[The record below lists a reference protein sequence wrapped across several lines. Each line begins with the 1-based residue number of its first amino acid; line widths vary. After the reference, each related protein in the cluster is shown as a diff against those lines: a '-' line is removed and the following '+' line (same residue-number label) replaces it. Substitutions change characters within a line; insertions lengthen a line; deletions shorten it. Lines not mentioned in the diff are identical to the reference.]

1 MTPQG
6 RRIMGVFAIIALIG
20 VEALIIVAC
29 ANLIAPWPIL
39 AQSLFY
45 LVAGLIWLLPMK
57 PLLVWMNKG
66 ESR

>member
-1 MTPQG
+1 MTPNG
-6 RRIMGVFAIIALIG
+6 RTLIGLFAILALIAA
-20 VEALIIVAC
+20 EAVLIVAC

-39 AQSLFY
+39 AQTGFY
-45 LVAGLIWLLPMK
+45 LVAGLAWLLPLK

>member
-1 MTPQG
+1 MTPKG
-6 RRIMGVFAIIALIG
+6 RTLIGLFAILALIAT
-20 VEALIIVAC
+20 EAVLIVAF

-57 PLLVWMNKG
+57 PLLVWMNRG